1 LPTTKEE
8 DLDAARI
15 MKHLAQFCLA
25 SVLLGLA
32 RAVLAIDTT
41 VASAISINPA
51 LKFTRY
57 AAPDQRT
64 RYYSKRA
71 PTFTSKGRQD
81 YCGETDPWFAYG
93 TDAPLAADCKALATY
108 WDGTGA
114 GFYTLAPGDFDPATG
129 WAKVVSH
136 GSCAFAVKFQLPG
149 DKTTALIGT
158 NDIRFYTN
166 TYVGNARDGRL
177 QATGTIGC
185 YNGQK
190 IIDLLWGLIRS

>member
-1 LPTTKEE
+1 MKNPT
-8 DLDAARI
+8 
-15 MKHLAQFCLA
+15 QFCLLA
-25 SVLLGLA
+25 VLLGLA
-32 RAVLAIDTT
+32 KAALAIDAA

-57 AAPDQRT
+57 ATPDERI
-64 RYYSKRA
+64 RPSKRT

-93 TDAPLAADCKALATY
+93 PDAPLAADCKALASS
-108 WDGTGA
+108 WDGIGA
-114 GFYTLAPGDFDPATG
+114 GFYTLSPGDFDPATG

-136 GSCAFAVKFQLPG
+136 GSCAFGVKFQLPA
-149 DKTTALIGT
+149 DTTTALIGS
-158 NDIRFYTN
+158 NDIRFYTA

-177 QATGTIGC
+177 KATGTIGC

-190 IIDLLWGLIRS
+190 IIDLLWGLIPS